1 MFYTRSLG
9 PRNPVLERF
18 DQNEILAELD
28 SLMEFCKNKNIDEET
43 LTNINIKTLTYIK
56 NCKKQK
62 TPRNLMLTRQYL
74 KENSLFVI
82 PFDKGIGI
90 CIMTLNDYNDKLKKI
105 TNLPQFK
112 KVESKRKNCKGGRTY
127 SNSAERPSQKT

>member
-1 MFYTRSLG
+1 MKGNVLQTLSLG

-28 SLMEFCKNKNIDEET
+28 SLMEFCKNKNVDEET

-74 KENSLFVI
+74 QYPLIKELEFV
-82 PFDKGIGI
+82 
-90 CIMTLNDYNDKLKKI
+90 
-105 TNLPQFK
+105 
-112 KVESKRKNCKGGRTY
+112 
-127 SNSAERPSQKT
+127 